1 MAKINNYPPVDSF
14 TSEEKAEFLSGAN
27 FVASGCKTS
36 GGPKVA
42 ANVPLNELGPSK
54 LSDLTDDITQN
65 TYDNTSTAPISGQGV
80 AAALSNVGGRVYAE
94 FTDGIYSTYARRF
107 ELNSTTE
114 VLTGLNSANIAVNT
128 SWSTFDG
135 FVVPVA
141 GLYRVTLALNVQS
154 SQAAATISPFIY
166 GLLSKAEADATSG
179 SGIVASAKF
188 MLDNVNEEKKT
199 VHMHATLM
207 IEANDIIAPFF
218 TDNPLPSPFE
228 QTNEPA
234 SVSLASISFDK
245 LGPYVPSQN
254 NGN

>member
-1 MAKINNYPPVDSF
+1 MGKINNYPPVDSF

-42 ANVPLNELGPSK
+42 ANVPLNIISPTS

-80 AAALSNVGGRVYAE
+80 AAALANVGGRVYAE
-94 FTDGIYSTYARRF
+94 FTDGNYSTYARRF

-114 VLTGLNSANIAVNT
+114 VLTGLNSANIAVDS
-128 SWSTFDG
+128 SWSTFPG
-135 FVVPVA
+135 FIVPVA
-141 GLYRVTLALNVQS
+141 GLYRVTLALNVHS
-154 SQAAATISPFIY
+154 SQAAATISPFKY
-166 GLLSKAEADATSG
+166 GLLSKAEAVATSG
-179 SGIVASAKF
+179 SGIIASAEC

-218 TDNPLPSPFE
+218 ADNPLPNPFE
-228 QTNEPA
+228 ETGEPA
-234 SVSLASISFDK
+234 SVDVLSVSFEK
-245 LGPYVPSQN
+245 LGPYVSSQN